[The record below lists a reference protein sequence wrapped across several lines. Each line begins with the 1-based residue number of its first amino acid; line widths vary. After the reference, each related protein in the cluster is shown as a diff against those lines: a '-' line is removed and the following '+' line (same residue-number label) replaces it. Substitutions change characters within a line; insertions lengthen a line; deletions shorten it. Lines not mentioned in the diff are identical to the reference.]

1 MPSPLRSSEQHA
13 AGGVVITLIL
23 IALVCL
29 ALMLA
34 PFVLMI
40 VGALLPYVLAFMA
53 VMWLFHACC

>member
-1 MPSPLRSSEQHA
+1 M
-13 AGGVVITLIL
+13 ITLIL
-23 IALVCL
+23 LALVCL

-53 VMWLFHACC
+53 CMWLFHACC